1 MGVRKKRVAIGSTV
15 AGAMVLVG
23 AQVGL
28 PARAATA
35 NVAPGIATA
44 GGALLGVIPGVSGLT
59 LTTTYGEASA
69 AYEETQAEATSA
81 TANLGGLGYYLANE
95 PTCGSTF
102 PEKDQPQP
110 LTANSGNGSATRTS
124 GYGSAA
130 SEKVSVNQNPENA
143 MATTSLVSET
153 VTGILGVTGQ
163 SVASVRYLQGTEQEA
178 DAVVT
183 ENVELLGG
191 MVEMKGVSWTASW
204 HSGATN
210 ADIGNFSPGQV
221 SVNHI
226 PVAGPGASTSAIFAA
241 VNKAIGVLGFTV
253 IPPAPSSDSSSVS
266 VPPLMVRF
274 SGSQVERTA
283 IHPTVAAVSQLEA
296 LMNSKAQAGQDCT
309 KLPQLMYNLSN
320 SADGQIN
327 IALAI
332 TQGAGS
338 LNFALGG
345 ANAGVEN
352 LPPFVD
358 PFGSDNPLTSAAGG
372 PLPAT
377 GSISSP
383 GATSTS
389 GGGALSSASPGLP
402 SVGTARGPAP
412 PTSPP
417 AATSPAAVLL
427 SCHTTSP
434 AGSPGCWRGVATV
447 TAVVLLG
454 GGSGLFVADLVYGR
468 RRRRRRLSLEE
479 RRAAL

>member
-1 MGVRKKRVAIGSTV
+1 MGVRKKRIAIGSAL
-15 AGAMVLVG
+15 AGAVALVG

-35 NVAPGIATA
+35 NVQPGIATA

-59 LTTTYGEASA
+59 LTTTYGEARA

-81 TANLGGLGYYLANE
+81 TVDLGGLGYFLANE
-95 PTCGSTF
+95 PTCGNTF

-110 LTANSGNGSATRTS
+110 LTANSGGGNASHTS

-130 SEKVSVNQNPENA
+130 AEEVSVSQSPEKA
-143 MATTSLVSET
+143 QATTSLVSET
-153 VTGILGVTGQ
+153 ITGILAVTGQ
-163 SVASVRYLQGTEQEA
+163 SVAAVHYLDGTEQEA

-191 MVEMKGVSWTASW
+191 MVEMKGMSWTASW

-221 SVNHI
+221 AINHI
-226 PVAGPGASTSAIFAA
+226 PVGGPNMSTAATFSA
-241 VNKAIGVLGFTV
+241 VNQAIGLLGFTV
-253 IPPAPSSDSSSVS
+253 TPPAPSSDSSSVT
-266 VPPLMVRF
+266 VPPLVIRF

-283 IHPTVAAVSQLEA
+283 INPAVGAVTQLEA
-296 LMNSKAQAGQDCT
+296 LLNSKAQAGQDCT
-309 KLPQLMYNLSN
+309 KLPQLLYNLSN
-320 SADGQIN
+320 NADSEIN
-327 IALAI
+327 LTLAI

-352 LPPFVD
+352 LPNFID
-358 PFGSDNPLTSAAGG
+358 PFGSDNPLAATGG
-372 PLPAT
+372 SLPAT

-383 GATSTS
+383 VVTSNPA
-389 GGGALSSASPGLP
+389 GGTVASAGSSLP
-402 SVGTARGPAP
+402 AIGTARGPTAS
-412 PTSPP
+412 TGS
-417 AATSPAAVLL
+417 AAVTTPAAVLA
-427 SCHTTSP
+427 SCRTTSP

-447 TAVVLLG
+447 AALVLLA
-454 GGSGLFVADLVYGR
+454 GGSGLFAADLVYGR
-468 RRRRRRLSLEE
+468 RRRRRRPSLEE